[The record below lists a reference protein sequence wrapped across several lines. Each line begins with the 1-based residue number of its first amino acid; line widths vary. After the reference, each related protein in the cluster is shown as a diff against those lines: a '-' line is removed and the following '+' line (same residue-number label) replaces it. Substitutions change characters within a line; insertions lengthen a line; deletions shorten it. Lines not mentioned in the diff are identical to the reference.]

1 MCVFV
6 FVLIFIAAPS
16 AYGNSQAR
24 DWIQA
29 TAAVHAAAMATHW
42 ILNPL
47 AWTGVG
53 TCATAATQATA
64 VGFLTHLTTAGTL
77 KKMFICVTELLN
89 IQKWRQSKRLNKEN
103 RAPWMCC
110 LGGWWGAGENHG
122 YSHVIEP
129 LDDNTSPQF
138 SSGLGE
144 PSAESLHLRLPHLTR
159 PFSTSPHSPLP
170 NPLVHAT
177 LPTPKPSHCLDMT
190 DPDTPGHALPCFPPL
205 ACTPLAWLLTHPAGL
220 LPGWSRD
227 SGSIPAL
234 ETSICCRC
242 SHK

>member
-77 KKMFICVTELLN
+77 KKMFICVTELLIYKN
-89 IQKWRQSKRLNKEN
+89 EDKVRGWTRKIGHPGCAAWVGDEV
-103 RAPWMCC
+103 
-110 LGGWWGAGENHG
+110 LGRITGTPMWLSPSMTILLPSSVQGLVNPQLKASIYGSHTSHG
-122 YSHVIEP
+122 PSPP
-129 LDDNTSPQF
+129 LHTHHFPIPLSTPLSP
-138 SSGLGE
+138 
-144 PSAESLHLRLPHLTR
+144 P
-159 PFSTSPHSPLP
+159 P
-170 NPLVHAT
+170 N
-177 LPTPKPSHCLDMT
+177 LPT
-190 DPDTPGHALPCFPPL
+190 A
-205 ACTPLAWLLTHPAGL
+205 
-220 LPGWSRD
+220 
-227 SGSIPAL
+227 
-234 ETSICCRC
+234 
-242 SHK
+242 